1 VAGFKRTI
9 IDNGKTIFI
18 VLLLEFLAFFLFYGG
33 MLSQWLA
40 LILAIYG
47 FIYLWKL
54 GQEIIPLFWKNKLST
69 FTPPFLLAGLAT
81 TLYYKFLL
89 GKMPWMADHSVHL
102 TKSYI
107 LYNKIFSDFSL
118 TGWTNF
124 SGSGYPAE
132 VLYPPLTDIYLCL
145 VKFLSFGLLDWE
157 QSYAV
162 AFFVFLLCYPLVFYF
177 VGKKHFGKVGGL
189 FAGLAALIDLGG
201 FRQGGWIFAVKWG
214 VWPISLSVGL
224 LVLASHYLFC
234 WLAHKTDYKKAVI
247 FSTLAILAHPF
258 ALIIL
263 VPFLLIMVWVLFARE
278 GGLLSQ
284 LQRAARYLVPTA
296 LLSGWW
302 LFPFMVFGTEYS
314 MHVSALGG
322 TVNNAVEGLVHFNLW
337 NNAWPP
343 VAAMALLGAVLVF
356 FSSSSSY
363 LFSLA
368 TLAAGAFILSTSTYL
383 AGLDLFN
390 LIPSFKHVQFPRFL
404 MLIKACSFLLAGYFI
419 SRFIMFA
426 KEMKNQFR
434 VKHKWALRFVLI
446 VIIAAILP
454 TFAKYF
460 VEKKVLPLK
469 NYQTSPGYRRGLKKI
484 ARFIKTETKSA
495 EYFKVALA
503 GKFGEHRHTIFAIY
517 SGLPFFKLTFI
528 PADTYKYRAHKT
540 RSRVPDSPEELKLL
554 NVKWIVSIGPIR
566 IKRTKLVRKNE
577 GVYLYRFLDYSSQR
591 VWAAQ
596 GKTELVE
603 FSDKQLKIKLSAV
616 NGENTEVYLP
626 LSPFPNWKA
635 SNNGKEVN
643 LETWH
648 PSANLTLQK
657 VKAEPGIIK
666 ISYHKSFLESFSGY
680 LSLLVLLLLLLPV
693 KIWRKL
699 AEIVQLKRLT
709 QYLNGVFLR
718 FGNWILHLGRDLV
731 KIKWIIYP
739 LGFMLLL
746 LVLATVHYLRFIDPN
761 PKDLMLARAEVAVIQ
776 NKRLKKCYWFFPQRW
791 ICGKGLSYV
800 GTEARMIG
808 KDIESGIFLHPQKH
822 KKYVITFPEV
832 EFKRRL
838 LFYYGLDNSNPAGAN
853 GISLQ
858 IRIGGKQVNKIV
870 IKSRGIWRE
879 FILDTSKYKGKS
891 LDLTLEASMQ
901 NSGTANL
908 LFDIKL
914 D

>member
-1 VAGFKRTI
+1 MAGLKRTI
-9 IDNGKTIFI
+9 INNGKTIFI

-40 LILAIYG
+40 LILALYG

-54 GQEIIPLFWKNKLST
+54 GREIIPPFWKNKLSNL
-69 FTPPFLLAGLAT
+69 TPPLLLVGFST
-81 TLYYKFLL
+81 SLYYKFLL

-107 LYNKIFSDFSL
+107 LYNKFFSDFSL

-162 AFFVFLLCYPLVFYF
+162 AFFVFLLFYPLVFYF
-177 VGKKHFGKVGGL
+177 VGKKHFGKAGGF
-189 FAGLAALIDLGG
+189 FAALAALTDLGG

-214 VWPISLSVGL
+214 VWPISLSLGL

-247 FSTLAILAHPF
+247 FSTLAILAHPL

-263 VPFLLIMVWVLFARE
+263 VPILLIMVWVLFARE
-278 GGLLSQ
+278 GGLWSQ
-284 LQRAARYLVPTA
+284 LKRMASYLVPTA
-296 LLSGWW
+296 LLCGWW

-314 MHVSALGG
+314 MHVSALSG
-322 TVNNAVEGLVHFNLW
+322 TINNAVAGLVNFNIW

-343 VAAMALLGAVLVF
+343 IAALALLGAVLVF
-356 FSSSSSY
+356 FNAASSY

-368 TLAAGAFILSTSTYL
+368 TLAAGALILTTSTYL

-426 KEMKNQFR
+426 KEINQPPL
-434 VKHKWALRFVLI
+434 KHKWALRFVVI

-469 NYQTSPGYRRGLKKI
+469 NYQTTPGYRRGLKEI
-484 ARFIKTETKSA
+484 AQFIRTETEST

-503 GKFGEHRHTIFAIY
+503 GKFGEHRHTVFAIY
-517 SGLPFFKLTFI
+517 SGLPFFKLTYI

-554 NVKWIVSIGPIR
+554 NVKWIVSLQPVT
-566 IKRTKLVRKNE
+566 IKKTKLVRKIE
-577 GVYLYRFLDYSSQR
+577 GVYLYRFKNYSSQR
-591 VWAAQ
+591 VRAAQ
-596 GKTELVE
+596 GKTELLE
-603 FSDKQLKIKLSAV
+603 FSDEKLKIKLSDV
-616 NGENTEVYLP
+616 KGKNTEVYLP

-635 SNNGKEVN
+635 LNNGKEVK
-643 LETWH
+643 LEVWR
-648 PSANLTLQK
+648 PSTSLTLQK
-657 VKAEPGIIK
+657 LKAEPGIIEL
-666 ISYHKSFLESFSGY
+666 SYHKSFLESCSGY
-680 LSLLVLLLLLLPV
+680 ISLLVLLLLLLPV

-699 AEIVQLKRLT
+699 AEILKLERWN
-709 QYLNGVFLR
+709 QHIGVIFYWVK
-718 FGNWILHLGRDLV
+718 NWILYLLRDAV
-731 KIKWIIYP
+731 KKKWIIYP
-739 LGFMLLL
+739 LGFILFI
-746 LVLATVHYLRFIDPN
+746 LVLATIHYLRFVDSN
-761 PKDLMLARAEVAVIQ
+761 QEDLMLAQAEVKVIQ
-776 NKRLKKCYWFFPQRW
+776 NNRIRKCYWFFPQRW
-791 ICGKGLSYV
+791 VCGKGLSYV

-808 KDIESGIFLHPQKH
+808 EEIESGNFLHPQKH
-822 KKYVITFPEV
+822 KKYVVSYPEV
-832 EFKRRL
+832 KFKERL
-838 LFYYGLDNSNPAGAN
+838 LLNYGLDNSNPVGAASVLLKLK
-853 GISLQ
+853 ID
-858 IRIGGKQVNKIV
+858 GKQVKKVV
-870 IKSRGIWRE
+870 IKRRSIWQE
-879 FILDTSKYKGKS
+879 LILNTAKYKDRN
-891 LDLTLEASMQ
+891 LPLTIEISMQ
-901 NSGTANL
+901 NKGTANL